1 MKCANCQTE
10 NDPKELSCLECGKSL
25 AKTKEDLERV
35 DPKSTSVIGYALGGL
50 GFVALFF
57 VTINLNVLALTSLD
71 YLVPIILIVLGTGI
85 VVYARGLKK

>member
-1 MKCANCQTE
+1 
-10 NDPKELSCLECGKSL
+10 
-25 AKTKEDLERV
+25 
-35 DPKSTSVIGYALGGL
+35 L

-85 VVYARGLKK
+85 VVYARGMKK